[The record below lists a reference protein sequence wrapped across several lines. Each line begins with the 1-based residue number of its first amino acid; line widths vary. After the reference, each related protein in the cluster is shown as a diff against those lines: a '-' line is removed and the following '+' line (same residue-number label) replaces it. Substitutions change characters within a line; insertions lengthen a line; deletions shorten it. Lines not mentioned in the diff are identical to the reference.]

1 MSVLSGYKEVFPMRL
16 FMLFSLLLVAA
27 CTIREE
33 TFSPRDNRGGGL
45 SFIAPDLNTPAV
57 GDSAAC
63 PGGFAR
69 GSQMQD
75 SRDGTQELFC
85 D

>member
-1 MSVLSGYKEVFPMRL
+1 MRL

-27 CTIREE
+27 CTIREDS
-33 TFSPRDNRGGGL
+33 FSPRDNTDGGL
-45 SFIAPDLNTPAV
+45 SFNAPDLNAPDV
-57 GDSAAC
+57 GDSGAC

-69 GSQMQD
+69 SSQMQD